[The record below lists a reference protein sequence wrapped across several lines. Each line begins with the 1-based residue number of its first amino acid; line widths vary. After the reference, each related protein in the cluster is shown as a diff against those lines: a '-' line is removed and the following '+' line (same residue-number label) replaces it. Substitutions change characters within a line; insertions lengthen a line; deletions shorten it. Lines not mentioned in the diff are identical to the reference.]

1 MTTVEIKDYYTD
13 AVLYTHEPAIERAAA
28 GFALRDAM
36 EAASLAG
43 VNLAG
48 ANLPR
53 ANLFRANLAGANLA
67 GADLARAN
75 LAGAYLPRANLFRAN
90 LAGAD
95 LTGANLACAYL
106 AGAYLAGVDLAGADL
121 TGADLTGANLAGA
134 DLADTN
140 LAGANLADGLLA
152 VSKRPLLQIGPIG
165 SRSAQLSI
173 WLTEKCV
180 YAQTGC
186 FWGPLDDFEAEVRA
200 KYASDSTH
208 GHEYAAAIALA
219 RSHAQ
224 HWTPITTTAAE

>member
-67 GADLARAN
+67 GADLA
-75 LAGAYLPRANLFRAN
+75 GAY
-90 LAGAD
+90 
-95 LTGANLACAYL
+95 
-106 AGAYLAGVDLAGADL
+106 
-121 TGADLTGANLAGA
+121 
-134 DLADTN
+134 
-140 LAGANLADGLLA
+140 LADGLLA

>member
-75 LAGAYLPRANLFRAN
+75 LAGA
-90 LAGAD
+90 D
-95 LTGANLACAYL
+95 L
-106 AGAYLAGVDLAGADL
+106 AGAY
-121 TGADLTGANLAGA
+121 
-134 DLADTN
+134 
-140 LAGANLADGLLA
+140 LADGLLA